1 MCGWLDELTSKGSR
15 VMQIRGGSPYVLV
28 LPLSTV
34 AGIVIPSR
42 HSACLSLALLP
53 LCSGQSLCPD
63 CGSDIAVALPSDSE
77 MLPEL
82 AGDRLDTDTDS
93 RRGSY

>member
-1 MCGWLDELTSKGSR
+1 
-15 VMQIRGGSPYVLV
+15 MQIRGGSPYVLV

-34 AGIVIPSR
+34 AGDSLGIIIPSR